1 MDGERPA
8 LWLRRFTRSVI
19 AEWREF
25 GWIGRF
31 ALVGVLLSI
40 GIAVTLGFTIPAS
53 TRGHLL
59 DAQADIME
67 NVAKE
72 LAARG
77 VVPSDPTDATGYAEF
92 DNEVRLRLLGGE
104 TVRVKVWTADG
115 TVVYSDAPEL
125 IGERFTLTPPAM
137 QAFAGERSIEVSN
150 LEDPAHALERDLGE
164 LIEFYIPFQDEDGRV
179 LGVFEVEQRVDALNT
194 TLGHVRRNVWFSIA
208 TGIGVLMVFM
218 GSLAIAG
225 GRAIN
230 RRRRQAEHLLGDVLR
245 AQEAERKRIV
255 GALHD
260 EVGQPLY
267 RLLYGLEGSRAKV
280 HNPEAVTGELTRL
293 EEIVR
298 DVDRTLRAELRLL
311 HHSEVEDVGLG
322 PALVQLVETTRAE
335 TNVRVDLD
343 IGLDG
348 ELGPVPS
355 TALFRAAQEGLINAR
370 KHAGANR
377 VVVKAWRDA
386 TRAILEVSDDGSGVR
401 RPEGLGLTTTRER
414 LDAIGGGLQV
424 RSRRGGGTVLRAWV
438 PLSGPEDA

>member
-1 MDGERPA
+1 M
-8 LWLRRFTRSVI
+8 
-19 AEWREF
+19 
-25 GWIGRF
+25 
-31 ALVGVLLSI
+31 
-40 GIAVTLGFTIPAS
+40 
-53 TRGHLL
+53 
-59 DAQADIME
+59 
-67 NVAKE
+67 
-72 LAARG
+72 
-77 VVPSDPTDATGYAEF
+77 
-92 DNEVRLRLLGGE
+92 
-104 TVRVKVWTADG
+104 
-115 TVVYSDAPEL
+115 
-125 IGERFTLTPPAM
+125 TPPAL
-137 QAFAGERSIEVSN
+137 QAFGGERSIEVSN

-164 LIEFYIPFQDEDGRV
+164 LIEFYIPFQDEEGHV

-208 TGIGVLMVFM
+208 TGIGVLVIFM
-218 GSLAIAG
+218 GSLAVAG

-280 HNPEAVTGELTRL
+280 HDPGAVTGELTRL

-335 TNVRVDLD
+335 TGVRVDLD

-370 KHAGANR
+370 KHAGASR
-377 VVVKAWRDA
+377 VVVRTWRDA
-386 TRAILEVSDDGSGVR
+386 TRAILEVSDDGGGVH

-438 PLSGPEDA
+438 PLTGPEDE

>member
-8 LWLRRFTRSVI
+8 LWLRRFTQSVL

-25 GWIGRF
+25 GWIGRI

-53 TRGHLL
+53 ARGHLL
-59 DAQADIME
+59 AAQADIME
-67 NVAKE
+67 NVAE
-72 LAARG
+72 DLASRG
-77 VVPSDPTDATGYAEF
+77 FIPADPSDVTGYAEF
-92 DNEVRLRLLGGE
+92 DSEVRLRLLGGE

-115 TVVYSDAPEL
+115 TVVYSDAREL
-125 IGERFTLTPPAM
+125 VGERFVLTPLAAR
-137 QAFAGERSIEVSN
+137 AFEGERSIDVSN
-150 LEDPAHALERDLGE
+150 LEDPAHARERDLGE
-164 LIEFYIPFQDEDGRV
+164 LIEFYIPFEDDQGRV
-179 LGVFEVEQRVDALNT
+179 VGVFEVEQRVDALNS

-208 TGIGVLMVFM
+208 TGIGVLMIFM

-230 RRRRQAEHLLGDVLR
+230 RRRRQAEHLLGDLLR

-267 RLLYGLEGSRAKV
+267 RLLYGLEGSRSKV
-280 HNPEAVTGELTRL
+280 DDPAAVAGELTRL

-311 HHSEVEDVGLG
+311 HQSEVEDVGLG

-335 TNVRVDLD
+335 TGVGIELDL
-343 IGLDG
+343 GLDG

-355 TALFRAAQEGLINAR
+355 TALFRAAEEGLINAR
-370 KHAGANR
+370 KHAGATK

-386 TRAILEVSDDGSGVR
+386 TRAILEVADDGGGVR

-414 LDAIGGGLQV
+414 LDAIGGGLNL

-438 PLSGPEDA
+438 PLSEPEEA